1 MKPGIKTSEGWT
13 TWVFV
18 GCTLFTSVMATR
30 DLDAAN
36 PVWGHA
42 VTVAAMIVTF
52 FAARGYTKDRAKLK
66 IAEAL
71 NVDVATVDAAVKAR
85 LSE

>member
-13 TWVFV
+13 TWLFV
-18 GCTLFTSVMATR
+18 GATLFIAFMATR

-36 PVWGHA
+36 PAWGHA
-42 VTVAAMIVTF
+42 VAVAAMIVAYF
-52 FAARGYTKDRAKLK
+52 KARGYTKDRARGK

-71 NVDVATVDAAVKAR
+71 NVDASVVDAAIQKR
-85 LSE
+85 LS